1 MTLVAITAAGELGE
15 LERYELLFR
24 FAAGGMAEVFV
35 ARQRGQGNF
44 LKPVAIKRMLP
55 ALAEEP
61 KFVEMFLDE
70 ARLAALVQ
78 SPHVVA
84 TLDCGKDMDGSPFIV
99 MELVIGLSLS
109 QAMRGV
115 LERKESVP
123 YGIATEII
131 AQTAYGLGDAHNAKK
146 PTGERLEIV
155 HRDVSPQNILVG
167 VDGRARLTDFGVA
180 RALENVSR
188 TSTGEVKG
196 KLSYFSPEQARME
209 KIDHRS
215 DIFALG
221 VVAWECFAGE
231 RLFQRDNPMAALQAV
246 LYEPIPNL
254 REKRPDLPLKLAQV
268 IEKALARDLS
278 ERFSSAR
285 DFGDALRE
293 AAPKGEAK
301 RSATGSPSGDIGDW
315 IQEAGGARLATFQK
329 RITSSFAKAPQPA
342 FVPVN
347 SGVRDASEAFRPST
361 APPSGASASGTPSL
375 FNQGT
380 PLSNVVREAHT
391 VPNADPDYVP
401 VELGT
406 MVQETIVPAT
416 SSRLWIAGAAVA
428 LLAVTGA
435 GVGTWMGMQEG
446 SDGVTTTQLAVE
458 PLPSPAPSQTLE
470 LPVEPA
476 LPAEPVLA
484 PTVEPEVVPEVTTA
498 PRVGGRGVRERP
510 VAVEAPHED
519 TPHVEAPREEP
530 AVVQAPVVTPEETP
544 ATNGRLRVGTG
555 AGNLRVRP

>member
-1 MTLVAITAAGELGE
+1 
-15 LERYELLFR
+15 
-24 FAAGGMAEVFV
+24 MAEVFV

-78 SPHVVA
+78 SPYVVS

-99 MELVIGLSLS
+99 MELVVGLSLS

-131 AQTAYGLGDAHNAKK
+131 AQTALGLYDAHNAKK
-146 PTGERLEIV
+146 PTGEHLGIV

-221 VVAWECFAGE
+221 IVAWECFAGE
-231 RLFQRDNPMAALQAV
+231 RLFQRDNPMSALQAV
-246 LYEPIPNL
+246 LYENIPSI
-254 REKRPDLPLKLAQV
+254 RDKRPDVPLKLARV
-268 IEKALARDLS
+268 IEKALARDLNQ
-278 ERFSSAR
+278 RFSSAR
-285 DFGDALRE
+285 DFAEALQE
-293 AAPKGEAK
+293 AAPRGEAK
-301 RSATGSPSGDIGDW
+301 QIGDW
-315 IQEAGGARLATFQK
+315 IQEAGGARLETFQK
-329 RITSSFAKAPQPA
+329 RITSSFAKPAQPA
-342 FVPVN
+342 FVPTN
-347 SGVRDASEAFRPST
+347 SGVQSSTEGSAEGFRPSIP
-361 APPSGASASGTPSL
+361 PPSNSGSSASATPSL

-380 PLSNVVREAHT
+380 PLLNVVQEAHT
-391 VPNADPDYVP
+391 VPNADPDYIP
-401 VELGT
+401 VELASVVLQPPQHAANAG
-406 MVQETIVPAT
+406 P
-416 SSRLWIAGAAVA
+416 SKLWMAGGAVA
-428 LLAVTGA
+428 VLALVGA
-435 GVGTWMGMQEG
+435 GVGTWMGTQ
-446 SDGVTTTQLAVE
+446 DGPPITGTTLAAEPRSIETPPEPPALVEPPPEVPSVATDPVLPEAVE
-458 PLPSPAPSQTLE
+458 EPPVAQETPRGRGPRTRPVAPGGQET
-470 LPVEPA
+470 
-476 LPAEPVLA
+476 A
-484 PTVEPEVVPEVTTA
+484 PQEAAATPEVVTA
-498 PRVGGRGVRERP
+498 
-510 VAVEAPHED
+510 EAPHEA
-519 TPHVEAPREEP
+519 TP
-530 AVVQAPVVTPEETP
+530 TPEAHPETP
-544 ATNGRLRVGTG
+544 VTTGRLRVGTG
-555 AGNLRVRP
+555 SGNLRVRP

>member
-1 MTLVAITAAGELGE
+1 MTLVAITAAGELDE

-131 AQTAYGLGDAHNAKK
+131 AQTALGLYDAHTAKK
-146 PTGERLEIV
+146 PTGEHLEIV

-209 KIDHRS
+209 KVDHRS

-231 RLFQRDNPMAALQAV
+231 RLFQRDNPMSSLQAV

-254 REKRPDLPLKLAQV
+254 RNKRPDLPLNLARV
-268 IEKALARDLS
+268 IEKALARDLNV
-278 ERFSSAR
+278 RFSSAR
-285 DFGDALRE
+285 DFGEALRE
-293 AAPKGEAK
+293 AAPRGEA
-301 RSATGSPSGDIGDW
+301 RQIGDW

-329 RITSSFAKAPQPA
+329 RITSSFAKAPQAA
-342 FVPVN
+342 FVPPKGEPAN
-347 SGVRDASEAFRPST
+347 TSGVRDVSETFRPST
-361 APPSGASASGTPSL
+361 PPPSGSSASGTPSL

-380 PLSNVVREAHT
+380 PLSNGVHEAHT
-391 VPNADPDYVP
+391 VPNPGPDYVP
-401 VELGT
+401 IELSTVVRETAVPGT
-406 MVQETIVPAT
+406 
-416 SSRLWIAGAAVA
+416 SRLWMAGAAVA
-428 LLAVTGA
+428 FLAVAGA
-435 GVGTWMGMQEG
+435 SVGTWMGMQEG
-446 SDGVTTTQLAVE
+446 GDATSTPFAVE
-458 PLPSPAPSQTLE
+458 TLPHAPEPSLTLE
-470 LPVEPA
+470 VPEPIVDPVVELFVEP
-476 LPAEPVLA
+476 V
-484 PTVEPEVVPEVTTA
+484 VEPEVVPEAMPT
-498 PRVGGRGVRERP
+498 PRVQGVRRERQ
-510 VAVEAPHED
+510 ATAEEAPHVEA
-519 TPHVEAPREEP
+519 PHVEAPRER
-530 AVVQAPVVTPEETP
+530 AVVEAPVETP
-544 ATNGRLRVGTG
+544 AETPASGRLRVGTG